1 MTTPGVVTIPR
12 EPQTPLS
19 SPPAGPTVLAEGAP
33 KLICPDPNAPKRLSV
48 QFRDTI
54 VVGDRI
60 TIHGVSTMRAGLV
73 MTTAQV
79 TVEP

>member
-1 MTTPGVVTIPR
+1 MTTPGVVTIP
-12 EPQTPLS
+12 LS
-19 SPPAGPTVLAEGAP
+19 QSRGTVLAEGAP
-33 KLICPDPNAPKRLSV
+33 KTIQPHPTNPERLEV
-48 QFRDTI
+48 RHGDLI

-60 TIHGVSTMRAGLV
+60 TIHGVSTMRAGLI

>member
-1 MTTPGVVTIPR
+1 MTTRGVVTIPR
-12 EPQTPLS
+12 EPQTPPS

-33 KLICPDPNAPKRLSV
+33 KLICPDPNDPDRFNV
-48 QFRDTI
+48 HFRDTI
-54 VVGDRI
+54 VVVDRI

>member
-12 EPQTPLS
+12 ETSKIPSL
-19 SPPAGPTVLAEGAP
+19 PTVIAEGVP
-33 KLICPDPNAPKRLSV
+33 KTIYPDPNAPDRLSV
-48 QFRDTI
+48 QYSDTI

-60 TIHGVSTMRAGLV
+60 TIHGLSTMRAGLI